1 MAAGLPAASFLQSRI
16 DWTINLKKGKA
27 AMGLIA
33 EIVREFP
40 ALAKHQVSLEAMER
54 DNARL
59 KTENAELKIELAQ
72 YIEKWETLDG
82 DAVRT
87 LRYLAQAEY
96 DNAGAIARE
105 HDMNIQIA
113 ELYLQFLVTHAYV
126 AAPVADGKSAYGLTH
141 KGRRYLLERGFL
153 K

>member
-1 MAAGLPAASFLQSRI
+1 MS
-16 DWTINLKKGKA
+16 
-27 AMGLIA
+27 LIA
-33 EIVREFP
+33 DLVREIP
-40 ALAKHQVSLEAMER
+40 ALARHQSALDEIVSE
-54 DNARL
+54 NARL
-59 KTENAELKIELAQ
+59 KSENAELKLELAQ

-96 DNAGAIARE
+96 DDAGAIAQA

-126 AAPVADGKSAYGLTH
+126 AAPPAGGKSAYGLTH

>member
-1 MAAGLPAASFLQSRI
+1 
-16 DWTINLKKGKA
+16 
-27 AMGLIA
+27 MGLIA

-40 ALAKHQVSLEAMER
+40 ALAKHQAALETVER

-59 KTENAELKIELAQ
+59 AAENAELKVELAQ

-82 DAVRT
+82 DAVTT

-96 DNAGAIARE
+96 DNAGAIAQA

-126 AAPVADGKSAYGLTH
+126 AAPAAGEKSAYGLTH
-141 KGRRYLLERGFL
+141 KGRRYLFERGFL

>member
-1 MAAGLPAASFLQSRI
+1 
-16 DWTINLKKGKA
+16 
-27 AMGLIA
+27 MGLIA

-40 ALAKHQVSLEAMER
+40 ALAKHQAALETMER
-54 DNARL
+54 DNVRL
-59 KTENAELKIELAQ
+59 AAENAELKVELAQ

-82 DAVRT
+82 DAVTT

-96 DNAGAIARE
+96 DNAGAIAQA

-113 ELYLQFLVTHAYV
+113 ELYLQFLVTQAYV
-126 AAPVADGKSAYGLTH
+126 AAPAAGEKSVYCLTH
-141 KGRRYLLERGFL
+141 KGRRYLFERGFL

>member
-1 MAAGLPAASFLQSRI
+1 MS
-16 DWTINLKKGKA
+16 
-27 AMGLIA
+27 LIA
-33 EIVREFP
+33 DLVREIP
-40 ALAKHQVSLEAMER
+40 ALAKHRPALDAIVSE
-54 DNARL
+54 NASL
-59 KTENAELKIELAQ
+59 KSENAELKVELAQ

-96 DNAGAIARE
+96 DNAAAIAQA

-126 AAPVADGKSAYGLTH
+126 AAPLAGGKSAYGLTH